1 LTATTFH
8 KPKNVYETLSSDGL
22 RREKQSEHP
31 SHHEPKGA
39 RREKKFLEV
48 VEGCGRNEFEVE
60 VRFEVE
66 ERLK

>member
-1 LTATTFH
+1 
-8 KPKNVYETLSSDGL
+8 LSSDGL

-39 RREKKFLEV
+39 RREKKKILEV

-60 VRFEVE
+60 VRFEGE